1 MHLKTVEKSE
11 NEHWK
16 TKIQF
21 FLDTKNNDGQSEIR
35 IKSYEQIL
43 QSLELFLLFITM
55 FSTILLPSKSIP
67 NHAAPLRS
75 TPCTMQLI
83 LVLLPNMPA
92 PLLSSAASF
101 HFSPALITPLI
112 PTRRRKK
119 SFSGY
124 SSQQHTVCWSYLF
137 WRNQICYW
145 SWLWFTDWKEDTVGF
160 VSNKDVQFA
169 RVILLQLRTRI
180 IIVQD
185 IQVKT
190 LLQDILFFISI
201 FIVKEWLLYFSLC
214 PIWARGEILHKPFMP
229 KLVQLG

>member
-83 LVLLPNMPA
+83 LVLLPNMP
-92 PLLSSAASF
+92 SSSF

-112 PTRRRKK
+112 PTRRRRRPL
-119 SFSGY
+119 
-124 SSQQHTVCWSYLF
+124 WSTMQL
-137 WRNQICYW
+137 IHILILCYP
-145 SWLWFTDWKEDTVGF
+145 
-160 VSNKDVQFA
+160 
-169 RVILLQLRTRI
+169 LLLP
-180 IIVQD
+180 
-185 IQVKT
+185 
-190 LLQDILFFISI
+190 SI
-201 FIVKEWLLYFSLC
+201 FPQPLSL
-214 PIWARGEILHKPFMP
+214 P
-229 KLVQLG
+229 